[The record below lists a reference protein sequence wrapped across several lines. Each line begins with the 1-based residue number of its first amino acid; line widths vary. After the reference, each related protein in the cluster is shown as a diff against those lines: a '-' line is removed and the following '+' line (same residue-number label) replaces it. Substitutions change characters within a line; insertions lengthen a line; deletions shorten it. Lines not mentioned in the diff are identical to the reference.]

1 MISYPR
7 KRQNV
12 IYPLTLLTGNRASN
26 EVESKIIPRYFKQV
40 VGPTVLYG
48 ATGMLRVL
56 NNMSK
61 RAIVLS
67 AKNSG
72 ESIARNSSNKCRM
85 FFILKTF
92 DAIQHIARD
101 KESNILGLD
110 LLPKTK
116 WV

>member
-1 MISYPR
+1 M
-7 KRQNV
+7 
-12 IYPLTLLTGNRASN
+12 TGNRASN
-26 EVESKIIPRYFKQV
+26 EVESKIIPRYSKQV
-40 VGPTVLYG
+40 VGPIVLCE
-48 ATGMLRVL
+48 ARGMFRVL

-72 ESIARNSSNKCRM
+72 ESIVRKSSNKCRM
-85 FFILKTF
+85 FLILKTF

-116 WV
+116 RV